1 MYLRKAESRRTVG
14 APAKLNLYL
23 EVLGRRD
30 DGYHELET
38 LMVPLQLCDSLSMA
52 PVLPSESGRLGPVHV
67 NVRGAFPLAAR
78 DKQELPPAGEENLIV
93 RALEL
98 LRRHSGCQLGAE
110 VDLVKRIPLAAGLG
124 GGSSDAAAALSLAN
138 RVWGIG
144 WGRER
149 LAALAAEVG
158 SDVPFFFAGGPAICR
173 GRGERVERLPR
184 LRPLHVVIVKPRWG
198 LSTSDVYQALDY
210 QALDRQA
217 PAQCG
222 GSERLAGLLQ
232 AMRRG
237 AWSELG
243 RWMGNRL
250 QAAAAALLPWVEQAQ
265 AAFAQL
271 DFVGHQLAG
280 SGTAYFGVCRQA
292 QHARR
297 LATIL
302 RTRQLGLVT
311 VTRSC

>member
-38 LMVPLQLCDSLSMA
+38 LMVPLRLRDSLSMA
-52 PVLPSESGRLGPVHV
+52 PAPPSESGRLGPIHL
-67 NVRGAFPLAAR
+67 NVRGAFPLINHAQQA
-78 DKQELPPAGEENLIV
+78 LPPAGDENLIV

-98 LRRHSGCQLGAE
+98 LRRRSGCQLGAE
-110 VDLVKRIPLAAGLG
+110 VELVKRIPLAAGLG
-124 GGSSDAAAALSLAN
+124 GGSSDAAAALCLAN
-138 RVWGIG
+138 RVWQLG
-144 WGRER
+144 WSSAQ
-149 LAALAAEVG
+149 LAEIAAELG
-158 SDVPFFFAGGPAICR
+158 SDVPFFLAGGPAICR

-184 LRPLHVVIVKPRWG
+184 FLPLHVVIAKPRWG
-198 LSTSDVYQALDY
+198 LPTSDVY

-217 PAQCG
+217 PAKQCEAG
-222 GSERLAGLLQ
+222 QLGGLLRVLRQ
-232 AMRRG
+232 G
-237 AWSELG
+237 NWSELG
-243 RWMGNRL
+243 HWMGNRL
-250 QAAAAALLPWVEQAQ
+250 EAAAAALLPWVEQARE
-265 AAFAQL
+265 AFAQL
-271 DFVGHQLAG
+271 GFVGHQLAG

-292 QHARR
+292 QHAQR

-302 RTRQLGLVT
+302 RTRQLGLVY